1 MVLPWHLFALMR
13 AYRARLLNS
22 AQGQTCFV
30 CLSKPTAGIQ
40 ARSSFGQQAE
50 RMASSGLIED
60 DQKGLEVAEAA
71 LNECT
76 PQLSLF
82 FFLGGGSAQKR
93 TRFRDQHY
101 KRGEAIALDQI
112 GSVLYGM
119 RRPQEALMPRMPRMA
134 RTARMGDG
142 LWCFPPEALEAATEA
157 LDLIKSLEELPKL
170 KGLAW
175 RDTG

>member
-1 MVLPWHLFALMR
+1 
-13 AYRARLLNS
+13 
-22 AQGQTCFV
+22 
-30 CLSKPTAGIQ
+30 
-40 ARSSFGQQAE
+40 
-50 RMASSGLIED
+50 MASSGLIED

-82 FFLGGGSAQKR
+82 FLGGGQLKKR

-119 RRPQEALMPRMPRMA
+119 RRPQEALMPRMARM
-134 RTARMGDG
+134 ARMGDG